1 MCFEQCNIAKNNKVL
16 LFKLNDACTLVK
28 QKKYND
34 EFHMRGIIA
43 YGIYDWLLANDS
55 IRIQQ
60 AIAIKVEITSGVSTS

>member
-1 MCFEQCNIAKNNKVL
+1 MCFEQCIIANNNKVL

-34 EFHMRGIIA
+34 EFQMRGKIA
-43 YGIYDWLLANDS
+43 YDWHSANDS

-60 AIAIKVEITSGVSTS
+60 AIAIKVEITSGV